1 VGAAAEDDAAAV
13 AAVSAAAVDAQFARM
28 SAAAADATD
37 TRSLPPQ
44 DETLYNS
51 KVRQKAQRWWSK
63 ARLVQQA
70 GMTDL
75 YHVSK
80 RIG

>member
-1 VGAAAEDDAAAV
+1 MGAAAEDDAAAV

-28 SAAAADATD
+28 SAAADATD
-37 TRSLPPQ
+37 TRSVPPQ

-63 ARLVQQA
+63 ARLVRKA